1 MVNIALPRHMTGYG
15 VPILRRS
22 LAQARRYPVISVAI
36 LLFVL
41 VIPAIFAPWIA
52 PHDPVVGSLSN
63 RLVPP
68 FWVGEQLVEVR
79 LGGAVLRKP
88 GGRLEHILGTDKQGR
103 DILSRMI
110 YGARISLAVAA
121 ISILLAGTLG
131 TTLGLIAGYFGG
143 NIDHLIMRLVDICIA
158 IPAILFALVLA
169 VVLGPSFQTVVIVIV
184 SIFWSRYARLVRG
197 ETLGLKTQDFIARAK
212 VAGASNARIIRRY
225 IFPNV
230 INTIIV
236 LATLEVGQVILLEA
250 TLSFL
255 GAGLPRPTPAWGL
268 MIANGRELLVTAWWV
283 TVWPGVAILLA
294 VLSMNLFG
302 DWLRDHLDPKLR
314 NV

>member
-1 MVNIALPRHMTGYG
+1 
-15 VPILRRS
+15 
-22 LAQARRYPVISVAI
+22 
-36 LLFVL
+36 
-41 VIPAIFAPWIA
+41 
-52 PHDPVVGSLSN
+52 
-63 RLVPP
+63 
-68 FWVGEQLVEVR
+68 
-79 LGGAVLRKP
+79 
-88 GGRLEHILGTDKQGR
+88 
-103 DILSRMI
+103 MI
-110 YGARISLAVAA
+110 YGARISLTDAA

-169 VVLGPSFQTVVIVIV
+169 VVLGPSFQTVIIVIV

-197 ETLGLKTQDFIARAK
+197 ETLSLKTQDFVARAK
-212 VAGASNARIIRRY
+212 VAGASNARILRRH

-230 INTIIV
+230 VSTIIV

-283 TVWPGVAILLA
+283 AFWPGVAILLS

-314 NV
+314 NL

>member
-1 MVNIALPRHMTGYG
+1 MANISIRRHLPAYG
-15 VPILRRS
+15 VPTSLLRGIS
-22 LAQARRYPVISVAI
+22 QARRYPVISLAI
-36 LLFVL
+36 LLIVL
-41 VIPAIFAPWIA
+41 VIPAIFANWVA
-52 PHDPVVGSLSN
+52 PHDPIAGSLSN
-63 RLVPP
+63 RLIPP
-68 FWVGEQLVEVR
+68 FWVEAEGE
-79 LGGAVLRKP
+79 GIFAKP
-88 GGRLEHILGTDKQGR
+88 GGTLVHILGTDKLGR

-110 YGARISLAVAA
+110 YGARISMAVAA

-131 TTLGLIAGYFGG
+131 TTLGLMAGYFGG

-169 VVLGPSFQTVVIVIV
+169 VVLGPSFQTVIIVIV
-184 SIFWSRYARLVRG
+184 SIFWSRYARLVRA
-197 ETLGLKTQDFIARAK
+197 ETLSLKNRDFIARAK
-212 VAGASNARIIRRY
+212 VAGASNSRIIRKH

-230 INTIIV
+230 VNTIIV

-255 GAGLPRPTPAWGL
+255 GAGIPKPNPAWGL
-268 MIANGRELLVTAWWV
+268 MIASGRELLVTAWWV
-283 TVWPGVAILLA
+283 AVWPGVAILLS

-314 NV
+314 NL